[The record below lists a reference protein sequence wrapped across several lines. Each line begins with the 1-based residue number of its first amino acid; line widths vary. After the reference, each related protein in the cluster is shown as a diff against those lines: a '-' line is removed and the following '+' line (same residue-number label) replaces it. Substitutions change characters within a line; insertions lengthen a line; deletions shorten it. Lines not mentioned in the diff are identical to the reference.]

1 MLPPEVH
8 RIGFPPLCFT
18 LFLFMKKAALLL
30 SLSALSTAAV
40 AQDQTTGP
48 RSGRLAS
55 STDYSPGSSDSRNNG
70 FGIKGG
76 FTASNFRGD
85 DKKNFDQEAIYN
97 TFHAGVYAQFGF
109 NNKVSLQPE
118 VLYSRQGFKGAPT
131 SYASRGTY
139 TTRLDYLQV
148 PVLLVY
154 NFLDNVSVHVGPQV
168 SLLTK
173 VKEGSSERKI
183 ADDNNVYGYSYNS
196 LDYGL
201 AAGVEA
207 RVGPARVGGRYTAG
221 FADII
226 KDPQNTAANSINNI
240 KNGMFQVYVGIGI
253 AD

>member
-1 MLPPEVH
+1 
-8 RIGFPPLCFT
+8 
-18 LFLFMKKAALLL
+18 MKHVALLL
-30 SLSALSTAAV
+30 TGCAFSATAM
-40 AQDQTTGP
+40 AQTDGP
-48 RSGRLAS
+48 TSGGIAS
-55 STDYSPGSSDSRNNG
+55 SNNYSSGTTDSRNNG

-85 DKKNFDQEAIYN
+85 DKKNFGNEGIYN

-109 NNKVSLQPE
+109 NDKFSLQPE
-118 VLYSRQGFKGAPT
+118 VLYSRQGFKGSNT
-131 SYASRGTY
+131 VNTTQGTY
-139 TTRLDYLQV
+139 TTRLDYVQV

-173 VKEGSSERKI
+173 VKEGSRERKI
-183 ADDNNVYGYSYNS
+183 ADDNNTYGYSYNS

-221 FADII
+221 FNDII
-226 KDPQNTAANSINNI
+226 KDPSTAAAQSINNI
-240 KNGMFQVYVGIGI
+240 KNGMFQVYVGLGI
-253 AD
+253 SN

>member
-1 MLPPEVH
+1 
-8 RIGFPPLCFT
+8 
-18 LFLFMKKAALLL
+18 MKKATLLL
-30 SLSALSTAAV
+30 SFCALSAAAV
-40 AQDQTTGP
+40 AQTEGP
-48 RSGRLAS
+48 RAGGVAS
-55 STDYSPGSSDSRNNG
+55 STDYAPGTSDSRNNG
-70 FGIKGG
+70 FGVKGG

-85 DKKNFDQEAIYN
+85 DKKNFGDEGIYN

-109 NNKVSLQPE
+109 NDKFSLQPE
-118 VLYSRQGFKGAPT
+118 ILYSRQGFKGSNPANT
-131 SYASRGTY
+131 GQTGTY
-139 TTRLDYLQV
+139 TTRLDYVQV

-173 VKEGSSERKI
+173 VKEGSTERKI

-201 AAGVEA
+201 AAGLEA

-226 KDPQNTAANSINNI
+226 KDPKTTAANSITNI

-253 AD
+253 AN

>member
-1 MLPPEVH
+1 
-8 RIGFPPLCFT
+8 
-18 LFLFMKKAALLL
+18 MKHFALLAAGCA
-30 SLSALSTAAV
+30 LSATAL
-40 AQDQTTGP
+40 AQAPTETPRVSGLRSSNDYAPATG
-48 RSGRLAS
+48 
-55 STDYSPGSSDSRNNG
+55 SDSRNNG

-85 DKKNFDQEAIYN
+85 DKKNFGNEGIYN

-109 NNKVSLQPE
+109 NDKFSIQPE
-118 VLYSRQGFKGAPT
+118 VLYSRQGFKGDNPSTT
-131 SYASRGTY
+131 SQAGTY
-139 TTRLDYLQV
+139 TTRLDYVQV

-173 VKEGSSERKI
+173 VKEGDVERKI
-183 ADDNNVYGYSYNS
+183 SDENNSFGYSYNS
-196 LDYGL
+196 LDYGV

-221 FADII
+221 LADII
-226 KDPQNTAANSINNI
+226 QDQNLAKTGNTTITNI

-253 AD
+253 SN

>member
-1 MLPPEVH
+1 
-8 RIGFPPLCFT
+8 
-18 LFLFMKKAALLL
+18 MKHVALLL
-30 SLSALSTAAV
+30 AGCALSATAL
-40 AQDQTTGP
+40 AQTPTEAP
-48 RSGRLAS
+48 RVSGLRS
-55 STDYSPGSSDSRNNG
+55 STDYAPGTGSDSRNNG

-76 FTASNFRGD
+76 FTAANFRGD
-85 DKKNFDQEAIYN
+85 DKKNFGNEGIYN

-109 NNKVSLQPE
+109 NDKFSIQPE
-118 VLYSRQGFKGAPT
+118 VLYSRQGFKGDNPAST
-131 SYASRGTY
+131 SQTGTY
-139 TTRLDYLQV
+139 TTRLDYVQV

-173 VKEGSSERKI
+173 VKEGDRERKI
-183 ADDNNVYGYSYNS
+183 ADENDTYGYSYNS

-226 KDPQNTAANSINNI
+226 QDQNLAKTGNTAITNI
-240 KNGMFQVYVGIGI
+240 KNGMFQVYLGIGI
-253 AD
+253 SN

>member
-1 MLPPEVH
+1 
-8 RIGFPPLCFT
+8 
-18 LFLFMKKAALLL
+18 MKKAALLL
-30 SLSALSTAAV
+30 SLCALSTAAV
-40 AQDQTTGP
+40 AQTEGP
-48 RSGRLAS
+48 RAGGIAS
-55 STDYSPGSSDSRNNG
+55 STDYSPGTSDSRNNG
-70 FGIKGG
+70 FGVKGG

-85 DKKNFDQEAIYN
+85 DKKNFGNEGIYN
-97 TFHAGVYAQFGF
+97 TFHAGVYSQFGF
-109 NNKVSLQPE
+109 NDKFSIQPE
-118 VLYSRQGFKGAPT
+118 ILYSRQGFKGSNPANT
-131 SYASRGTY
+131 AQTGSY

-173 VKEGSSERKI
+173 VKEGDRERKI

-201 AAGVEA
+201 AAGLEA

-226 KDPQNTAANSINNI
+226 QDQDLSKTGTKTVSAI
-240 KNGMFQVYVGIGI
+240 KNGMFQVYLGLGISN
-253 AD
+253 